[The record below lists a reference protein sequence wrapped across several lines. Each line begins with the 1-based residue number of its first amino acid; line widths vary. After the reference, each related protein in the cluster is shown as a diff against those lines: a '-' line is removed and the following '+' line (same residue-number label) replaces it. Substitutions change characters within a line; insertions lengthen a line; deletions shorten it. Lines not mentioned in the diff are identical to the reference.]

1 MFAKSFADRYHGS
14 IKKLAPAEKKHRAA
28 LDALD
33 AALQAHQA
41 AKVPGLR
48 RAAGESEQQ
57 LADTLEAAALAHRQY
72 WQSRRDAL
80 LPDIERFARLAHEF
94 NRLAVLCGDRSAN
107 PVVQQLQ
114 AAMIPGAGEIDVETG
129 DGVPPEPPDCELLED
144 YRGAWKT

>member
-57 LADTLEAAALAHRQY
+57 LADALEAATLAHRQY

-80 LPDIERFARLAHEF
+80 LPEIESFAEVAHRF
-94 NRLAVLCGDRSAN
+94 NRLSVLCGDHSAG
-107 PVVQQLQ
+107 PAMIRLQ
-114 AAMIPGAGEIDVETG
+114 NAMIPGAGQIDLETG
-129 DGVPPEPPDCELLED
+129 DGVPAEPPDSELLED
-144 YRGAWKT
+144 FRCCWKS